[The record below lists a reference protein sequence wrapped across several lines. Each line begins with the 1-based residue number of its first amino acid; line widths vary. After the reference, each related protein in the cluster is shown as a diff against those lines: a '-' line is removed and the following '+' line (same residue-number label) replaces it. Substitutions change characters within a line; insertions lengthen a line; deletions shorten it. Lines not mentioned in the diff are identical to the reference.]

1 MMNVIIVDDE
11 PLALDVL
18 ETYIAR
24 IPELELVARC
34 HNALEANEAIAAH
47 DVDLMFLDIHMPQMS
62 GIEFLKTLVR
72 PPMVI
77 ITTAFAN
84 YALEGFELDVLDY
97 LMKPISMDRFL
108 KATNKAIEQDK
119 LHKKS
124 EMAAAL
130 TPASQQVTSPDE
142 FIFVKADKKLV
153 RVRYG
158 DILYIEGL
166 KDYVIIRLEAGR
178 VITLQTMK
186 SLEDKLPA
194 DLFRRV
200 HRSFIVALDR
210 INAVV
215 GNMVEI
221 QEKGETKLIPVGK
234 NYREELLELI
244 HKNKL

>member
-1 MMNVIIVDDE
+1 
-11 PLALDVL
+11 
-18 ETYIAR
+18 
-24 IPELELVARC
+24 
-34 HNALEANEAIAAH
+34 
-47 DVDLMFLDIHMPQMS
+47 
-62 GIEFLKTLVR
+62 
-72 PPMVI
+72 
-77 ITTAFAN
+77 
-84 YALEGFELDVLDY
+84 
-97 LMKPISMDRFL
+97 
-108 KATNKAIEQDK
+108 
-119 LHKKS
+119 
-124 EMAAAL
+124 MAAAL